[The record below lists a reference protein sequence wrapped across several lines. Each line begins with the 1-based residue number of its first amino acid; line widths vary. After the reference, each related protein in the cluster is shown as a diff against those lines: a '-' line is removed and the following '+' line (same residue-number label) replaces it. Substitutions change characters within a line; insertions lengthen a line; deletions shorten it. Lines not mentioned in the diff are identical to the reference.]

1 MKGKVWGSQW
11 HCWWAAPDVNTGHC
25 QGWKLEGSGGLPG
38 RERGSRKMPRETAK
52 TKVTPPNYQQPQG
65 RAGGE
70 LGLRQVAPPHL
81 AALPSR
87 GSQDPQHKGSGSQ
100 AQPLGMVPP
109 PPPLRPCCRAALVQ
123 VLGTGGG
130 QLVLAKAGVTWGA
143 VGVCLMG
150 PMCRGLSHGPGLQQ
164 MGTEK
169 KAHCP
174 DNPSPASGSGQAEG
188 ARGEAILPNRGYKI
202 VTRGRPLCNPLSL
215 LPG

>member
-1 MKGKVWGSQW
+1 MKGKVWGSRW
-11 HCWWAAPDVNTGHC
+11 RCWWAAPDVKTVHC

-38 RERGSRKMPRETAK
+38 RGRSSRKMPRETAK

-70 LGLRQVAPPHL
+70 LGLRQVGPPHL

-100 AQPLGMVPP
+100 AQPLEIVPP
-109 PPPLRPCCRAALVQ
+109 PPPLRPCCRADLVQ
-123 VLGTGGG
+123 VLGTGG
-130 QLVLAKAGVTWGA
+130 VSWSLAKRGSPGEQQGFASWAPCAGA
-143 VGVCLMG
+143 
-150 PMCRGLSHGPGLQQ
+150 SHTAQAFGRCEQ
-164 MGTEK
+164 K
-169 KAHCP
+169 KRPHCP

-188 ARGEAILPNRGYKI
+188 ARGGAILPNRGYEI